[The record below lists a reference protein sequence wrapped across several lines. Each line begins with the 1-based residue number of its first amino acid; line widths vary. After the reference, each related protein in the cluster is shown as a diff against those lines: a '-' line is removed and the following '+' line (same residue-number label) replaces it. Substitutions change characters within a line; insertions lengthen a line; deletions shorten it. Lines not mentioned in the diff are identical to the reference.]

1 MATYPTGGGKRR
13 RTALAL
19 LSCIGMSGCA
29 AFDAAPRPIMPVN
42 QVVLLATTPPYD
54 LKSAMIVAGGW
65 SSSSDP
71 ASVLRPLQPVNG
83 KAYRN
88 AFIGAQLAA
97 IEARYEQFRLALS
110 AQSKGANFGLEA
122 AVLALTSGGAIAGK
136 GLANALSAG
145 GAGLTGTK
153 AALSKEVYFEKA
165 LPALLTSM
173 DARRIEARAPIIAG
187 LKQDIDDYPI
197 AQAIA
202 DLFAYQ
208 NSASLDRAVVQ
219 LTAAADADK
228 VEAEAKYENVRNTCR
243 AEKGVGLDWAKLRG
257 VLRALDPV
265 KDEAKLD
272 TISAI
277 VQSDD
282 KPPFAEQRTLIL
294 LKVAED
300 YCSRSEVQGLMA
312 QITTET
318 GVTFP

>member
-1 MATYPTGGGKRR
+1 MGNLCWAGATCRR
-13 RTALAL
+13 AMPAL
-19 LSCIGMSGCA
+19 LSCVVASWCA
-29 AFDAAPRPIMPVN
+29 AFDAAPRPIMPVD

-54 LKSAMIVAGGW
+54 LRSAMIVAGDW
-65 SSSSDP
+65 SPASDP
-71 ASVLRPLQPVNG
+71 TASLRPLQPVNG
-83 KAYRN
+83 TAYRN

-110 AQSKGANFGLEA
+110 AQSKGANFGLEVG
-122 AVLALTSGGAIAGK
+122 VLGLTSGGALAAK

-145 GAGLTGTK
+145 AAGLTGTK

-173 DARRIEARAPIIAG
+173 DARRIEARAPILAG
-187 LKQDIDDYPI
+187 MKQPIEDYPI

-202 DLFAYQ
+202 DLFAFQ

-228 VEAEAKYENVRNTCR
+228 AEAEVRYENVRNTCR
-243 AEKGVGLDWAKLRG
+243 AEKDVGMDWAKLRAG
-257 VLRALDPV
+257 LRRLDPG
-265 KDEAKLD
+265 KDEATLD
-272 TISAI
+272 IISGI
-277 VQSDD
+277 VQSDST
-282 KPPFAEQRTLIL
+282 PPFVEQRKLIF
-294 LKVAED
+294 LKVAER
-300 YCSRSEVQGLMA
+300 YCSRSEVQGLLA

>member
-1 MATYPTGGGKRR
+1 MEQAFWGGGTPFRVSLI
-13 RTALAL
+13 AMA
-19 LSCIGMSGCA
+19 CFAASGCA
-29 AFDAAPRPIMPVN
+29 AFDAAPRPIMPVD

-54 LKSAMIVAGGW
+54 LKSAMIVAGDW
-65 SSSSDP
+65 SSASDP
-71 ASVLRPLQPVNG
+71 MASLRPLQPVNG
-83 KAYRN
+83 TAYRN

-110 AQSKGANFGLEA
+110 AQSKGANFGLEVG
-122 AVLALTSGGAIAGK
+122 VLGLTSGGALAAK

-145 GAGLTGTK
+145 AAGLTGTK

-173 DARRIEARAPIIAG
+173 DARRIEARAPILAG
-187 LKQDIDDYPI
+187 MKQPIEDYPI

-228 VEAEAKYENVRNTCR
+228 VEAEAKYENVRKTCR
-243 AEKGVGLDWAKLRG
+243 AEKDVGIDWAKLRAG
-257 VLRALDPV
+257 LLQLDPG

-272 TISAI
+272 IISGI
-277 VQSDD
+277 VQSASE
-282 KPPFAEQRTLIL
+282 PPFLEQRKLIFF
-294 LKVAED
+294 KVAER
-300 YCSRSEVQGLMA
+300 YCSRSQVQGLLA
-312 QITTET
+312 QITTEA
-318 GVTFP
+318 GVSFP